1 MPNQN
6 RLRDTRERAG
16 LSQAALAARAGIS
29 RQAVGAVEGGRH
41 APSVDTA
48 LRLVRAVGAT
58 VEEVFGEAPSPVPA
72 GGLADGT
79 SVAVARVG
87 DRAVAHPLAGL
98 VAGDT
103 AWATPDGVVEDGVVR
118 LLPGADPEGLVVV
131 GCDPVLGLCEALIG
145 RQGPRRVVAVAG
157 TSGSA
162 VAALEDGTAHAGIAE
177 SVAHARILTTRQDAG
192 STCSGAGEAPGGR
205 RRTGPPALRR
215 VPDLTLRSR

>member
-6 RLRDTRERAG
+6 RLRDARERAG

-103 AWATPDGVVEDGVVR
+103 AWATPDGGHGGED
-118 LLPGADPEGLVVV
+118 DEQGL
-131 GCDPVLGLCEALIG
+131 E
-145 RQGPRRVVAVAG
+145 
-157 TSGSA
+157 
-162 VAALEDGTAHAGIAE
+162 H
-177 SVAHARILTTRQDAG
+177 
-192 STCSGAGEAPGGR
+192 GGR
-205 RRTGPPALRR
+205 LRR
-215 VPDLTLRSR
+215 ERCARHIGGRWPGLTDAPHRRLRSRK